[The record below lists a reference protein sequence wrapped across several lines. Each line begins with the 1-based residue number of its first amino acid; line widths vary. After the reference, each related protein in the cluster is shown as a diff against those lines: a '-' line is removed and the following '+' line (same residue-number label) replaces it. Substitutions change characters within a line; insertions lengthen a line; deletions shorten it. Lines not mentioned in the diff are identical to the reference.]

1 MLLIEATDN
10 PRPLLSQPDTST
22 RVLCYLSTKSDTIR
36 SIVIRSSLA
45 VLVCLRTVC
54 TCGVCDYVS
63 GLGELY
69 MRRLGS
75 VLLFLLLSSTAA
87 FAQNHP
93 VPLVNIPLSPSIA
106 TPGGSGF
113 TLTVPG
119 AGFVSGAT
127 VNWNGHALATAFV
140 NVDELT
146 ATVPASDISVATSA
160 EVTVTN
166 PAPGGGTS
174 NVVYFAVSAPA
185 TLQFSIS
192 PSSTPLPQSYGVTG
206 AIAADLTRDGN
217 LDLAVSTSVP
227 GERDTYYGWTVLG
240 NGDGTFQGFIQAF
253 PQTSIFSAGYEP
265 VIGDFN
271 GDGIPDLVVTACVQ
285 NPNVTLTCQLL
296 VYLGNGDGTF
306 SQSTAITEDGLY
318 SFGEPVVGDFN
329 GDGKLDVAVVFG
341 NSTGTNGIMV
351 FLGNGDG
358 TLQSGLLSNIT
369 DIAGVKVAGDFD
381 GDGKLDLVG
390 TTITGTT
397 NPQTGI
403 VFFHGNGDGTF
414 ATPTTSYSIGQNLLG
429 QVLVADLNGD
439 GKLDLVTLQS
449 LTQQT
454 PEDIIYS
461 FTVMLGNGDG
471 TFQSAVAYSIG
482 TFSSGTPMNLALGDF
497 ASNGKLDIAYPNT
510 PNTFIVPGN
519 GDGTFNLADVVTVP
533 APSQFLLAGDF
544 NNDGK
549 LDLALAYRAPY
560 TSSDTVTYL
569 LQDAPLAGFSQSS
582 LTFAAEPLGTT
593 SSPQSVT
600 LTNNGTGPLNLL
612 NVAIAGTNS
621 GDFSQSNNCPS
632 TLAIGASCPINISFT
647 PTTNGPRTASLS
659 VTDNAPASPQTVSLS
674 GSGGLASVQ
683 FSPSSIEFANEAVG
697 NTSPAQTVTVTNAGY
712 SATNIS
718 SISVT
723 GANASDF
730 SETNTCGSSLAAGA
744 NCSISVTFTPAAMGA
759 RTAAVTIADDAP
771 GSPQTI
777 ALAGNG
783 SGIVGVSPSTVTF
796 SSQYVGTTGLPQSV
810 TVTNNA
816 ATPLTISKVTTSPAD
831 FGSVSA
837 CGSTLAPGASCA
849 IGVFFDPTQAG
860 SRTGTLTI
868 TDSATGSPQ
877 TVTLN
882 GTGQDFSMASSSS
895 SATVSPGQTANYTL
909 AIAPGGGFNQTVSFS
924 CVGAPALSTCS
935 VSPNSLALSGSAAS
949 SVTVAVTT
957 AAGSASFPQLR
968 GIPPNGNLRAAW
980 LSVVVFV
987 LLLGSFVAH
996 GRKRP
1001 LPLARPL
1008 TFGCLLL
1015 VVLVLSS
1022 CGGGGNHSGT
1032 GTPAGTYTLTVTGT
1046 FNFGST
1052 TLTHD
1057 TILTLVVQ

>member
-1 MLLIEATDN
+1 
-10 PRPLLSQPDTST
+10 
-22 RVLCYLSTKSDTIR
+22 
-36 SIVIRSSLA
+36 
-45 VLVCLRTVC
+45 
-54 TCGVCDYVS
+54 
-63 GLGELY
+63 

-93 VPLVNIPLSPSIA
+93 VPFVNIPLSPSIA

-113 TLTVPG
+113 TLTVHG

-146 ATVPASDISVATSA
+146 ATVPASDIAVATSA

-185 TLQFSIS
+185 TLQFSTS
-192 PSSTPLPQSYGVTG
+192 PSSTPLPQSYTVTG

-217 LDLAVSTSVP
+217 LDLAISTSVP
-227 GERDTYYGWTVLG
+227 SLRSTLYGWTALG
-240 NGDGTFQGFIQAF
+240 NGDGTFQGLIQAI
-253 PQTSIFSAGYEP
+253 PQAFFSAGLVP

-271 GDGIPDLVVTACVQ
+271 GDGKPDLVVTACGQ

-306 SQSTAITEDGLY
+306 SQSEAVPENNLY
-318 SFGEPVVGDFN
+318 LFGQPVIGDFN
-329 GDGKLDVAVVFG
+329 GDGKLDVAVAFG
-341 NSTGTNGIMV
+341 NSTGSNGIMV

-358 TLQSGLLSNIT
+358 TLQSGVLSTIS
-369 DIAGVKVAGDFD
+369 DIANLGAVGDFD
-381 GDGKLDLVG
+381 GDGKLDLIG
-390 TTITGTT
+390 TTTTGTT

-414 ATPTTSYSIGQNLLG
+414 ATPTTSYSIGQNLLE
-429 QVLVADLNGD
+429 QVLVADVNGD
-439 GKLDLVTLQS
+439 GKLDLVTLQAQY
-449 LTQQT
+449 QQT
-454 PEDIIYS
+454 PEDVIYS

-482 TFSSGTPMNLALGDF
+482 TFSNGTPMNLALGDF

-533 APSQFLLAGDF
+533 APSTFLVAGDF

-549 LDLALAYRAPY
+549 LDLALAYETPGVFGPQVF
-560 TSSDTVTYL
+560 SYL

-600 LTNNGTGPLNLL
+600 LTNNGTGPLNLS

-632 TLAIGASCPINISFT
+632 TLAIGASCQINIRFA
-647 PTTNGPRTASLS
+647 PTANGPRTASLS

-697 NTSPAQTVTVTNAGY
+697 NSSPAQTVTVTNAGY
-712 SATNIS
+712 STTNIS
-718 SISVT
+718 SINVT

-831 FGSVSA
+831 FGSLNA

-860 SRTGTLTI
+860 SRIGTLTI

-877 TVTLN
+877 TVTLS

-924 CVGAPALSTCS
+924 CVGAPAMSTCA
-935 VSPNSLALSGSAAS
+935 VTPNSLTLSGSAAS

-1008 TFGCLLL
+1008 AFGCLLL

-1046 FNFGST
+1046 FNSGST
-1052 TLTHD
+1052 TLTHN